1 MVRIKKRARMFT
13 LENSLLFGYEVGG
26 RVVVMFYIGLQR
38 AYIPNLYVYIRESIK
53 DRGKKTVSKSFF
65 RKKQT
70 YRVGKEK

>member
-53 DRGKKTVSKSFF
+53 EAKRLFPNHFLGKSK
-65 RKKQT
+65 RI
-70 YRVGKEK
+70 E